1 HLTFPRL
8 RRGPL
13 PLPPHAGGEGKQ
25 AGFTLIEMLV
35 VLAVI
40 ALALTVVPAL
50 LGSLPGAR
58 LRAAADEVAGALRV
72 ARSDALASGRSVEV
86 RFDPAAR
93 SYAVVPGGTTRVLPP
108 AVRTMS
114 VTTSAAFQRRNEAT
128 FRFFADGT
136 ATGGSVVLRD
146 AARATGVT
154 VDWLTGR
161 VRRVD

>member
-1 HLTFPRL
+1 M
-8 RRGPL
+8 
-13 PLPPHAGGEGKQ
+13 

-40 ALALTVVPAL
+40 GMALAVVPAL
-50 LGSLPGAR
+50 LGSLPGTR

-72 ARSDALASGRSVEV
+72 ARSDALASGHSVEV
-86 RFDPAAR
+86 RFDPATR
-93 SYAVVPGGTTRVLPP
+93 SYAVLPGRATRVLPA
-108 AVRTMS
+108 AVRAMS
-114 VTTSAAFQRRNEAT
+114 VTTSAAFQRKGEAT

-136 ATGGSVVLRD
+136 ATGGSVVLSD
-146 AARATGVT
+146 AVRASGVT